1 MKKIENYLEIN
12 PQNVN
17 QVEELISNDTLLKSS
32 LHIYV
37 RVSTKGQE
45 EGFSLSDQIKEGLKI
60 GKNFGTSIVWNEKGK
75 TSKSEIL
82 EVRPVLTKLV
92 NMIEKGKIRKLFVL
106 DMTRLSRNDFLSGK
120 LKSIFYKHGVNVY
133 MKGGTIFN
141 LDSIQ
146 DKFMYSILS
155 SVSEY
160 DNDVRRM
167 KSVMG
172 KISKV
177 EKGLWCGGMISF
189 GYKVID
195 DNIKLNRKE
204 SVWVKKI
211 FNWYN
216 EGKTLKY
223 IQTELMKNN
232 VLTRRN
238 NPIWNTGSI
247 SSLLTKTTYIGYNN
261 YTFRTDSRKLGG
273 EVRKF
278 KIPYPKII
286 KQKLW
291 DSVQIKIQSYS
302 SRSKMIYGGVRENN
316 TLLQSLLFC
325 DGCGKLMGRR
335 IKKDKGKNDISTYN
349 CRTLERY
356 WNNPKIHPKCECNK
370 SMNIEKTD
378 KLIWGTIL
386 KVWKNSYYIKEEFK
400 KKIIDDVIKKR
411 NNTDFESNIKKQEKL
426 QNTYSCGIE
435 RNKKL
440 ISDLEDEY
448 YSGKLK
454 DESRYNE
461 IKDSLLNKIDELKT
475 NSSNIDE
482 LIFELEDDKKWI
494 DWLKIFDDEYKSIS
508 KFTELSDKK
517 KFLQKYVER
526 INVSWDK
533 ETKIHMFR
541 IQFIKPINIDNR
553 IKLGVRKFSIKKGEK
568 ILDIKPEFS
577 IRRKDRKKEYT
588 KRKSYNKSEQ
598 GKVSEKSSL
607 HNYSTVTDFAKFLGI
622 STLQPLINAI

>member
-1 MKKIENYLEIN
+1 
-12 PQNVN
+12 
-17 QVEELISNDTLLKSS
+17 
-32 LHIYV
+32 
-37 RVSTKGQE
+37 
-45 EGFSLSDQIKEGLKI
+45 
-60 GKNFGTSIVWNEKGK
+60 
-75 TSKSEIL
+75 
-82 EVRPVLTKLV
+82 
-92 NMIEKGKIRKLFVL
+92 
-106 DMTRLSRNDFLSGK
+106 
-120 LKSIFYKHGVNVY
+120 
-133 MKGGTIFN
+133 
-141 LDSIQ
+141 
-146 DKFMYSILS
+146 
-155 SVSEY
+155 
-160 DNDVRRM
+160 
-167 KSVMG
+167 
-172 KISKV
+172 
-177 EKGLWCGGMISF
+177 
-189 GYKVID
+189 
-195 DNIKLNRKE
+195 
-204 SVWVKKI
+204 
-211 FNWYN
+211 
-216 EGKTLKY
+216 
-223 IQTELMKNN
+223 
-232 VLTRRN
+232 
-238 NPIWNTGSI
+238 
-247 SSLLTKTTYIGYNN
+247 
-261 YTFRTDSRKLGG
+261 
-273 EVRKF
+273 
-278 KIPYPKII
+278 
-286 KQKLW
+286 
-291 DSVQIKIQSYS
+291 
-302 SRSKMIYGGVRENN
+302 
-316 TLLQSLLFC
+316 
-325 DGCGKLMGRR
+325 MGRR

-494 DWLKIFDDEYKSIS
+494 DWLKIFDDEYNSIS
-508 KFTELSDKK
+508 KFTELLDKK

-553 IKLGVRKFSIKKGEK
+553 IKLGERKFKIKKGEK

-588 KRKSYNKSEQ
+588 KRKSYTKLEQ

-607 HNYSTVTDFAKFLGI
+607 HNYSTVADFAKFLI
-622 STLQPLINAI
+622 LNLL

>member
-1 MKKIENYLEIN
+1 MKKSKVSSIEIN

-17 QVEELISNDTLLKSS
+17 QIEELINNDTILKSS

-45 EGFSLSDQIKEGLKI
+45 EGFSLSDQIKEGLKV
-60 GKNFGTSIVWNEKGK
+60 GKKFGTSIIWNEKGK

-106 DMTRLSRNDFLSGK
+106 DMTRLSRNDYLSGK

-141 LDSIQ
+141 LESIQ
-146 DKFMYSILS
+146 DKLMYSILS
-155 SVSEY
+155 SFSEY
-160 DNDVRRM
+160 ENDVRRM

-189 GYKVID
+189 GYKVVD

-223 IQTELMKNN
+223 IQNELMKNN
-232 VLTRRN
+232 VLTRRGN
-238 NPIWNTGSI
+238 SIWNTGSI

-261 YTFRTDSRKLGG
+261 FTFRTDSRKVNG
-273 EVRKF
+273 EVKKF

-286 KQKLW
+286 NQKLW
-291 DSVQIKIQSYS
+291 DSVQTKIQYYS
-302 SRSKMIYGGVRENN
+302 SRSKMIYGGVREND
-316 TLLQSLLFC
+316 TLLQQLLFC

-335 IKKDKGKNDISTYN
+335 IKKNKGKNDISTYI

-356 WNNPKIHPKCECNK
+356 WNNPKKHPKCECNK

-378 KLIWGTIL
+378 KLIWETIL
-386 KVWKNSYYIKEEFK
+386 NVWKNSFHIKEEFK
-400 KKIIDDVIKKR
+400 KKIIDDVIDKR
-411 NNTDFESNIKKQEKL
+411 ENTDFESNIKKQEKL
-426 QNTYSCGIE
+426 QNTYLCGIE
-435 RNKKL
+435 RNKKM
-440 ISDLEDEY
+440 ILELENEY

-454 DESRYNE
+454 DESRYQE
-461 IKDSLLNKIDELKT
+461 LKDSLLNKIDELKT
-475 NSSNIDE
+475 NLSNIDE
-482 LIFELEDDKKWI
+482 MILELEDDKKWI
-494 DWLKIFDDEYKSIS
+494 DWLKIFDDEYESIS

-517 KFLQKYVER
+517 KFLQKYVDK
-526 INVSWDK
+526 INVKWDK
-533 ETKIHMFR
+533 ETKLHTFT
-541 IQFIKPINIDNR
+541 IQFIKPINLDTR
-553 IKLGVRKFSIKKGEK
+553 VKLGERKFKIKKGKK
-568 ILDIKPEFS
+568 IVDIKPEYS
-577 IRRKDRKKEYT
+577 IRRKDRKKET
-588 KRKSYNKSEQ
+588 TRRKSYNKSEK

-607 HNYSTVTDFAKFLGI
+607 HNYSTVTDFAKFLG
-622 STLQPLINAI
+622 